1 MYIGFKDILAK
12 NLIESRDFDK
22 LLNQDMIFIRSN
34 AWNLDY
40 IDILWTL
47 FMRSIRNMSIIKN
60 RIS

>member
-34 AWNLDY
+34 A
-40 IDILWTL
+40 
-47 FMRSIRNMSIIKN
+47 
-60 RIS
+60 

>member
-60 RIS
+60 RIG